1 MNTEQPFAVTIEKG
15 DDDVARVIVVGE
27 VDLQTAPVLR
37 QSLTE
42 AAALVTGPV
51 AVDLEGVGFL
61 DSTGLN
67 ALLGARSALQ
77 REGRALTVAKA
88 SSRVQ
93 RVFEVTGVVELFSGE
108 GDAADAADDGSSEDD
123 SQ

>member
-1 MNTEQPFAVTIEKG
+1 MNTEQPFGVTIEKG
-15 DDDVARVIVVGE
+15 DDGVARVIVVGE

-42 AAALVTGPV
+42 AASLGTGGV
-51 AVDLEGVGFL
+51 AVDLGGVAFL

-67 ALLGARSALQ
+67 ALLGARSAVQ
-77 REGRALTVAKA
+77 RDGRGFSVVAA

-93 RVFEVTGVVELFSGE
+93 RVFEVTGVAELF
-108 GDAADAADDGSSEDD
+108 ADGSPGDD